1 MVKLSGC
8 LLSIV
13 PPRDALATAQRVL
26 NEIPSDTNVRERALY
41 YLDLNAISPG
51 LATQTQALFRNNP
64 NIVLIDGGIIGGI
77 PYQKADSLS
86 GWNCPSLIVSGPT
99 KLPYADLAKTLNID
113 HMSERLGAASG
124 LKMCFGSTTKGFFA
138 LAIQSYVTAE
148 ALGILPQLRDYMKRY
163 NPETLT
169 IADKG
174 VITMP
179 HKAYRWVNEMQQIGV
194 MMEEDGGFDR
204 GLYAISSPFL
214 SKYRLILEPH

>member
-1 MVKLSGC
+1 MPSISELVKLSAC

-13 PPRDALATAQRVL
+13 PPRDALTTAQRVL
-26 NEIPSDTNVRERALY
+26 NETPSGTNAREHPLY

-64 NIVLIDGGIIGGI
+64 NIVLIDGGIIGGV
-77 PYQKADSLS
+77 PYQKADSLT

-99 KLPYADLAKTLNID
+99 KLPFADLAKTLNID
-113 HMSERLGAASG
+113 HMNERLGAASG

-163 NPETLT
+163 NAETLA
-169 IADKG
+169 IADRG
-174 VITMP
+174 VISMP
-179 HKAYRWVNEMQQIGV
+179 PKAYRWVNEMQQIGV
-194 MMEEDGGFDR
+194 MMQEDGGFDQ
-204 GLYAISSPFL
+204 GL
-214 SKYRLILEPH
+214 